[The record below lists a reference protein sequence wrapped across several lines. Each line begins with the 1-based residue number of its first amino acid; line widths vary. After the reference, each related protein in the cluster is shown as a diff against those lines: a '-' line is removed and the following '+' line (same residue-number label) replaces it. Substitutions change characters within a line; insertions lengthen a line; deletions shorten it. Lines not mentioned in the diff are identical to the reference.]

1 MIQKEIILKN
11 AVVLGTKED
20 GTILEVNT
28 IILREP
34 TAGDLRGLSLKS
46 LVVDSKSDDWVVLL
60 SRISQ
65 PALPVASINMMGMK
79 DFSKLIAGALEILG
93 EDETVE
99 QEEDIQ
105 KT

>member
-11 AVVLGTKED
+11 PATLGTKED
-20 GTILEVNT
+20 GTTLET
-28 IILREP
+28 TKIILREP

-46 LVVDSKSDDWVVLL
+46 LVVDSKSDDWIVLL

-65 PALPVASINMMGMK
+65 PALPVASINIMGMK
-79 DFSKLIAGALEILG
+79 DFSRMIAGALEILG

-99 QEEDIQ
+99 EGIQ
-105 KT
+105 KK